1 MLNIFS
7 LGMCTQGV
15 RDALCRNESP
25 PSQGLFP
32 APLCGAWILVQ
43 AGRLQEGPAQES
55 SSSPPVRIK
64 TQWLRGRGPQLG
76 CAVLCPVAPSCPT
89 LRDPMDCS
97 PAKLL
102 CLWDFSGKNT
112 GVGCHFLIQ
121 GIFPTQGW
129 NLHLLR
135 FLHLLVSS
143 LPPAGLLTSKS
154 LL

>member
-1 MLNIFS
+1 MLCVEMRGP
-7 LGMCTQGV
+7 LTGAVPC
-15 RDALCRNESP
+15 
-25 PSQGLFP
+25 
-32 APLCGAWILVQ
+32 APLRSLDPGTSWKTP
-43 AGRLQEGPAQES
+43 GRTCPREQP
-55 SSSPPVRIK
+55 SPPVRIK

-112 GVGCHFLIQ
+112 GVGCHFLLQ

-135 FLHLLVSS
+135 FL
-143 LPPAGLLTSKS
+143 SKS